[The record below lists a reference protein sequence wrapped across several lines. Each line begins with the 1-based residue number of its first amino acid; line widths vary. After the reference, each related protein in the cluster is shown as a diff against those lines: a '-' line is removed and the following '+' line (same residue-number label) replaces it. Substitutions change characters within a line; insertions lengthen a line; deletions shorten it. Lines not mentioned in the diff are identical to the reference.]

1 MVVLALI
8 IIALAAL
15 FAVGVIVGSG
25 DAATLD
31 VFVADIETT
40 VTGVFL
46 AGLVTGLVLLIAT
59 VLLLT
64 ATRRARERRREA
76 KALRERAA
84 TSSAVS
90 EERDQLAADKEHLER
105 ELRDRQQLE
114 AERSELRRE
123 LDEREATGITRPAP
137 REGTADRPA
146 DADGRTDGDTAAPG
160 PDQPTRT

>member
-1 MVVLALI
+1 VVVLALV

-46 AGLVTGLVLLIAT
+46 AGLVTGLILLIAT

-90 EERDQLAADKEHLER
+90 EERDQLAAEKEHLER
-105 ELRDRQQLE
+105 ELQDRQQLE
-114 AERSELRRE
+114 AERTELRRE
-123 LDEREATGITRPAP
+123 LDEREATGVTRPAS
-137 REGTADRPA
+137 GDAAADSG
-146 DADGRTDGDTAAPG
+146 GRTDGDTDAPG